1 MRPLARA
8 AALSASLAA
17 APALAQ
23 PASPAARIAQTPP
36 RTPQAAPRTAQAASP
51 APRATQASPAPRV
64 AQASPPAG
72 AAPKLT
78 RPPKLATFV
87 EADYPEAER
96 AAGRSASVVL
106 RLTIASDGSVTDAT
120 VAESAG
126 PAFDAAAVAATRR
139 FVFEP
144 AEVDGKPSAIKILYR
159 YEFTIKAEAPARA
172 AFSGVVRRRG
182 TGKPLVGA
190 RVELDT
196 GQRAET
202 GPDGR
207 FRIDDVEPG
216 AHAVTL
222 TAEGLAPQRS
232 EEAFEAGRALEA
244 TYDVGA
250 PTEAPAGDQD
260 DLEVVVVAPPL
271 RKDVISTE
279 ISAEQGR
286 RVPGTQGDVL
296 KVVENMPGV
305 ARPPLGSGGGIVVW
319 GAAPQD
325 TRVYVDGV
333 RLPLLYHFGGVR
345 SVISSDFVRSV
356 ELSPGAY
363 GATYGRGLGGLITVA
378 QKPLDSKFSGS
389 AGADLLDAS
398 ASVKAPLGDHV
409 RVAIAARRS
418 HLHSI
423 YDAVSDEDV
432 GDLFPL
438 PRYHDAQARLVYE
451 VSPRESIEL
460 GGLLSRDESRRE
472 VLNPDPSLAKGEARE
487 VAFER
492 AYLRYRREL
501 EGGSAVE
508 ITPSFGRDRSSLDQ
522 RFGPTPVGL
531 SSEATVYALR
541 AGFRSRLSSELAL
554 SVGFDG
560 EAYDARLRRRGSIGA
575 PAREGDRR
583 AFGQAPSD
591 QVSAD
596 AWRSLVAAA
605 AGYGELD
612 YSPFEGRLHL
622 GAGLRFEPQ
631 MINGSRRTP
640 LEGDTPSI
648 GYASVSAPLEPRLS
662 ARFEI
667 TPRLSVRAAYG
678 IYHQAPAAEDL
689 SAAFGNPL
697 LPPAKAEHA
706 LAGLSVRP
714 ARTLTLE
721 ATAFR
726 ATQHGLSVRSPLS
739 APPLAQALVAEGEG
753 RAYGAQFLLRQE
765 ITRGFFG
772 WITYTLARSER
783 RDHPSSSWRLFDF
796 DQSHVLTA
804 LASYDLGRGFEL
816 GLRARY
822 ATGLPRTPVI
832 GSYYDARGGAFQ
844 PMFGPLN
851 GTRLPPFFQ
860 LDLRAAKRTR
870 LGPGELETYLDVQ
883 NATMREN
890 AEEIAYSADYAQRK
904 YVTGLPLLPVAG
916 ARWSW

>member
-1 MRPLARA
+1 MRRPSARA
-8 AALSASLAA
+8 AALAASLAA

-23 PASPAARIAQTPP
+23 PAPPARA
-36 RTPQAAPRTAQAASP
+36 P
-51 APRATQASPAPRV
+51 APASPAPRV
-64 AQASPPAG
+64 APAASPAAPRVAQAAPPGEAAPAG
-72 AAPKLT
+72 PKLT
-78 RPPKLATFV
+78 RPPKLVTFV

-96 AAGRSASVVL
+96 AAGRSAAVVL
-106 RLTIASDGSVTDAT
+106 RLTVAADGSVSDAA

-126 PAFDAAAVAATRR
+126 PAFDAAAVAAARR

-144 AEVDGKPSAIKILYR
+144 AEIDGKPRAIKILYR
-159 YEFTIKAEAPARA
+159 YEFTIKAEAPTRS

-182 TGKPLVGA
+182 TGAPIARA

-216 AHAVTL
+216 PHAVTL
-222 TAEGLAPQRS
+222 SAEGLPPQRS
-232 EEAFEAGRALEA
+232 EETFEAGRAVEA

-250 PTEAPAGDQD
+250 PPQEPAGEQD

-271 RKDVISTE
+271 RKDVVSTE

-305 ARPPLGSGGGIVVW
+305 ARPPLGSGGGLVVW

-325 TRVYVDGV
+325 TRVYVEGV

-345 SVISSDFVRSV
+345 SVLSSDFVRSV

-363 GATYGRGLGGLITVA
+363 GVPYGRGLGGLVTVGL
-378 QKPLDSKFSGS
+378 KPLDAKTGGS
-389 AGADLLDAS
+389 VGADLLDAS
-398 ASVKAPLGDHV
+398 ASVRAPLGDRF
-409 RVAIAARRS
+409 RVAVAGRRS
-418 HLHSI
+418 HLHSVF
-423 YDAVSDEDV
+423 DAASDEDV

-451 VSPRESIEL
+451 ASPRESLEL
-460 GGLLSRDESRRE
+460 GGLLSRDEARRE
-472 VLNPDPSLAKGEARE
+472 VANPDPTLRKSESRVVG
-487 VAFER
+487 FER
-492 AYLRYRREL
+492 VYLRYRRDL
-501 EGGSAVE
+501 EGGASVDV
-508 ITPSFGRDRSSLDQ
+508 TPSFGRDRSSLDQ

-541 AGFRSRLSSELAL
+541 AGYRARLNPELTL

-560 EAYDARLRRRGSIGA
+560 EASSAKLRRAGSIGA

-596 AWRSLVAAA
+596 SWRTLTAAA

-612 YSPFEGRLHL
+612 YGPFGGRLHL

-631 MINGSRRTP
+631 LIGGSRRTP
-640 LEGDTPSI
+640 VEGDTPAI
-648 GYASVSAPLEPRLS
+648 GYASTTAPLEPRLS

-667 TPRLSVRAAYG
+667 TPRLSARAAYG

-697 LPPAKAEHA
+697 LPPAKAQHA

-714 ARTLTLE
+714 AEKLVLE

-726 ATQHGLSVRSPLS
+726 ATQSGLAVRSPLA
-739 APPLAQALVAEGEG
+739 APPLAQGLVPEGEG
-753 RAYGAQFLLRQE
+753 RAYGTQFLLRQE

-772 WITYTLARSER
+772 WVTYTIARSER
-783 RDHPSSSWRLFDF
+783 RDRPGAGWRLFDF

-804 LASYDLGRGFEL
+804 LASYDLGRGFEV

-822 ATGLPRTPVI
+822 ATGLPRTPVV
-832 GSYYDARGGAFQ
+832 GAYYDARGGAFQ
-844 PMFGPLN
+844 PLFGTLN

-860 LDLRAAKRTR
+860 LDLRASKRTR

-890 AEEIAYSADYAQRK
+890 AEEIAYSADYGQRK